1 MEGSMAKT
9 EIIRDRV
16 KSYFQHTVYGWLH
29 LLVRIPNTE
38 TLDALRQARSQDGPK
53 RIRRPGGAQG
63 GAWLIRA
70 PTNHESIREG
80 PEARR

>member
-38 TLDALRQARSQDGPK
+38 TLDALRQARSQDG
-53 RIRRPGGAQG
+53 
-63 GAWLIRA
+63 L
-70 PTNHESIREG
+70 NEYDDL
-80 PEARR
+80 EALKAEHG